1 MTVLFDLEFPNA
13 REGIFVPQGFATP
26 HEVVDVVVRA
36 EEFGF
41 NAVWATDFFSPVA
54 SSGVITEPPPNWLE
68 GLITL
73 SYAAA
78 RTSKIKLGTGV
89 LMLPYRD
96 PTVLAKQV
104 ATLDRLSNGR
114 LLLGI
119 GLGAYRDEFA
129 AVRAHQASAHR
140 GNMLDEYLELLIRLL
155 DANEAAVSLAGEY
168 VSVEGVA
175 MHPKP
180 LQQPL
185 PMYLPAR
192 GEHSYKRIARWG
204 LMPMVPCA
212 NATASI
218 EALRPFMEAAG
229 KDMDALDII
238 VEGELHIGPTQED
251 AVKGYQHTTMGNF
264 RTARCPPKARKSV
277 ETITGANWVGT
288 VDHIVEKLS
297 ALREQGFR
305 HFNIL
310 HLAADTLA
318 ERLEQMQLFS
328 EEIMP
333 RVRT

>member
-1 MTVLFDLEFPNA
+1 
-13 REGIFVPQGFATP
+13 
-26 HEVVDVVVRA
+26 
-36 EEFGF
+36 
-41 NAVWATDFFSPVA
+41 
-54 SSGVITEPPPNWLE
+54 
-68 GLITL
+68 
-73 SYAAA
+73 
-78 RTSKIKLGTGV
+78 
-89 LMLPYRD
+89 MLPYRD

-129 AVRAHQASAHR
+129 AVRAHQANAHR

-155 DANEAAVSLAGEY
+155 DDNEAAVSLAGEY

-192 GEHSYKRIARWG
+192 GDYAYKRIARWG

-212 NATASI
+212 NPTAPI

-310 HLAADTLA
+310 HLAADTVA
-318 ERLEQMQLFS
+318 ERLEQMQLFA

>member
-1 MTVLFDLEFPNA
+1 M
-13 REGIFVPQGFATP
+13 
-26 HEVVDVVVRA
+26 
-36 EEFGF
+36 
-41 NAVWATDFFSPVA
+41 A
-54 SSGVITEPPPNWLE
+54 SSELNLPRIPLLGEEEARVIGKEVGVPSTMS
-68 GLITL
+68 GLNVFRIMSRHPTL
-73 SYAAA
+73 A
-78 RTSKIKLGTGV
+78 GV
-89 LMLPYRD
+89 
-96 PTVLAKQV
+96 VAKQL
-104 ATLDRLSNGR
+104 AM
-114 LLLGI
+114 LL
-119 GLGAYRDEFA
+119 Y
-129 AVRAHQASAHR
+129 R

-155 DANEAAVSLAGEY
+155 DDNEAAVSLAGEY

-185 PMYLPAR
+185 PIYLPAR
-192 GEHSYKRIARWG
+192 GDHAYKRIARWG

-277 ETITGANWVGT
+277 ENITGANWVGT

-310 HLAADTLA
+310 HLAADTVA
-318 ERLEQMQLFS
+318 ERLEQMQLFA